1 LINAARWRENSA
13 GVSGSTL
20 NDFVQLEALNVRLDL
35 QPQRQMIGKLAG
47 ELLDMLFINEG
58 IQRCLTQLR

>member
-47 ELLDMLFINEG
+47 ELLLG
-58 IQRCLTQLR
+58 HARRK